1 MMPAIMKRL
10 EAIEIQLQSAAKP
23 KRKWDNCSTTAP
35 GRQTQAAG
43 QPSKSIVCF
52 KCGQEGHFAR
62 GCAAGVTQQQQH
74 TVSKQ
79 PMNAV
84 TKADNSDSESD
95 KSDQSMNTVIQR
107 DNNTPPTEDL
117 IPVSLSTVTPIDY
130 SLLGTISGI
139 PVKFLV
145 DTGAAVSILSKQV
158 WNKLAQ
164 QGVGSLDTVSGKNLV
179 GVEGSP
185 LKLLGIINLQI
196 MFEQQSFDVCFLV
209 ADFLTTEAI
218 LGQDFLR
225 RYHCIVDAGKSQVT
239 FPNVGMTFN
248 LICPAGTSQIAH
260 VNVVLIDTFRVP
272 GCSEIEIMAAVPDAA
287 SEGTWIIE
295 GDVMKRNP
303 LLVAR
308 ALVTLTDMAVPICLL
323 NPRPECITVKKGTVA
338 AHIEPVQS
346 LDTSFVGACQS
357 LSLTSEPMEIK
368 KQLIEGMLM
377 NLGTHVTNCQQQK
390 LLQLLLEFADIFA
403 VNSDD
408 MGRTGRIKHKIYTGD
423 ALPIRQPLRRVP
435 PIKRK
440 ETQEL
445 LHKML
450 QKDVIQPSCSPW
462 ASPVVVVRKKDGSP
476 RFCVDYRKLNKVT
489 KKDAYPIPR
498 IDDTLDTL
506 AGSCWFST
514 LDLISGTG
522 KLN

>member
-1 MMPAIMKRL
+1 
-10 EAIEIQLQSAAKP
+10 
-23 KRKWDNCSTTAP
+23 
-35 GRQTQAAG
+35 
-43 QPSKSIVCF
+43 
-52 KCGQEGHFAR
+52 
-62 GCAAGVTQQQQH
+62 
-74 TVSKQ
+74 
-79 PMNAV
+79 
-84 TKADNSDSESD
+84 
-95 KSDQSMNTVIQR
+95 
-107 DNNTPPTEDL
+107 
-117 IPVSLSTVTPIDY
+117 
-130 SLLGTISGI
+130 
-139 PVKFLV
+139 
-145 DTGAAVSILSKQV
+145 
-158 WNKLAQ
+158 
-164 QGVGSLDTVSGKNLV
+164 
-179 GVEGSP
+179 
-185 LKLLGIINLQI
+185 
-196 MFEQQSFDVCFLV
+196 
-209 ADFLTTEAI
+209 
-218 LGQDFLR
+218 
-225 RYHCIVDAGKSQVT
+225 
-239 FPNVGMTFN
+239 MTFN

-260 VNVVLIDTFRVP
+260 VNVVLTDTFRVP

-323 NPRPECITVKKGTVA
+323 NPRPECITVKKGTVV
-338 AHIEPVQS
+338 AHMEPVQS

-390 LLQLLLEFADIFA
+390 LLELLLEFADIFA

-408 MGRTGRIKHKIYTGD
+408 MGRTCRIKHKIYTGD

-476 RFCVDYRKLNKVT
+476 RFCIDYRKLNKVT

-498 IDDTLDTL
+498 IDDTLDAL

-514 LDLISGTG
+514 LDLISGYWRSH
-522 KLN
+522 